1 MFLVSED
8 INMPIGKLKLF
19 NVQLPTPNNKLEY
32 IHHLKKK
39 GEREYAL

>member
-19 NVQLPTPNNKLEY
+19 NFQLPPNNKLEY